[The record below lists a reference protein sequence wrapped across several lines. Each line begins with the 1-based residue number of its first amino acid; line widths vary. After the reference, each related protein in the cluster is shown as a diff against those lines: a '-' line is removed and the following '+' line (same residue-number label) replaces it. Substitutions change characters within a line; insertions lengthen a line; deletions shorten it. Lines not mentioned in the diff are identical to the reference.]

1 MHNVVYFSGSHGSGK
16 STLIKKISEKDTK
29 LFKVYEKLKIPKSED
44 PLERQ
49 KLRLVR
55 YYWDALNQQKFSK
68 ENPDKILLCDRDV
81 SSSYAYTKTLTQL
94 GWMTQKQYE
103 ECAYLRE
110 ELFDDSIKPKN
121 IAFLNLSLEELEK
134 NIRKRWKETGKK
146 KWRED
151 NFQYLGLVKINFE
164 EFYKE
169 YEANMLEIDFLD
181 LEKRIKT
188 CYDWITKTIKRNE
201 R

>member
-16 STLIKKISEKDTK
+16 STLIKKISEKDAK
-29 LFKVYEKLKIPKSED
+29 LFEVYKKLEIPKSDD

-55 YYWDALNQQKFSK
+55 YYWDALKQKKFSK
-68 ENPDKILLCDRDV
+68 ENPNKILLCDRNA

-103 ECAYLRE
+103 GCAYLRE
-110 ELFDDSIKPKN
+110 ELFDESIKPKN
-121 IAFLNLSLEELEK
+121 VAFLNPSLEELEK

-151 NFQYLGLVKINFE
+151 NFQYLELVKKNFE
-164 EFYKE
+164 DFYKG
-169 YEANMLEIDFLD
+169 YKANILEIDFLD
-181 LEKRIKT
+181 LEKRVKT
-188 CYDWITKTIKRNE
+188 CCEWIEKTVKRDA
-201 R
+201 